1 MQRNM
6 NPRSVTTRVG
16 RDRQSDKLRVSS
28 GRVGLDCNKYLTYN
42 FFEMDIEAAAVAV
55 DAVVPALTARRRRGQ
70 RS

>member
-1 MQRNM
+1 MRRNL
-6 NPRSVTTRVG
+6 NLSSATTRLG
-16 RDRQSDKLRVSS
+16 PHRQSDKLPVSS
-28 GRVGLDCNKYLTYN
+28 GRVGLDCNKYFTYN